1 MGSEDAD
8 EGRTPGTLSST
19 RHLFRRKG
27 RTRKSLLLGTFVVAA
42 ACEVCAKENFRK
54 SAIAVRIIALKA
66 CPISV
71 SATPKREARWR
82 AWEIRSTFFAAMQEA
97 GIPLDAAQR
106 AGSSLEGCIGA
117 PRRNASPASKEVI
130 SRQTPRTNATT

>member
-1 MGSEDAD
+1 
-8 EGRTPGTLSST
+8 LKVK
-19 RHLFRRKG
+19 LFAYPCNTALLYRRSWTEAG
-27 RTRKSLLLGTFVVAA
+27 LVTMRSLLQQTEDVTITITA
-42 ACEVCAKENFRK
+42 R
-54 SAIAVRIIALKA
+54 
-66 CPISV
+66 
-71 SATPKREARWR
+71 RWR

>member
-1 MGSEDAD
+1 MKVK
-8 EGRTPGTLSST
+8 
-19 RHLFRRKG
+19 LFAYPCNTALLYRRSWTEAG
-27 RTRKSLLLGTFVVAA
+27 LVTVRSLLQQTEDVT
-42 ACEVCAKENFRK
+42 
-54 SAIAVRIIALKA
+54 ITI
-66 CPISV
+66 
-71 SATPKREARWR
+71 TPRRWR
-82 AWEIRSTFFAAMQEA
+82 AWEIRSTLFAAMQEA